1 MRRCFLG
8 ACASCGLF
16 LLLWVGAPSA
26 HAAVIYDAQDSN
38 AVGELVPNADDGTP
52 GRPPGSRMGNTVI
65 FVGTERALDSVLLE
79 YGTYH
84 FNGQTSPTQT
94 ITLSLYLPDGDD
106 DIAGQNGNQPGTL
119 IGSSSLRTAQFNGPD
134 SLFSTLTF
142 KFGGLVVPDSVVA
155 IVSSSLIG
163 DANTQTGFIASS
175 DFTPNL
181 GSNPHGDRLWFGD
194 GPGSFFSDNFW
205 AQFDGGGDPSIS
217 NNMMMVFNAH
227 DLPEPAGASMAF
239 VAAAAA
245 LRLRVHRRARVDRG
259 SRGIG

>member
-8 ACASCGLF
+8 ACASLGLL

-26 HAAVIYDAQDSN
+26 RAAVIYDAQDAN
-38 AVGELVPNADDGTP
+38 NVGELVPNADDGTP

-134 SLFSTLTF
+134 NLFSTLTF

-155 IVSSSLIG
+155 IVSSTLIG
-163 DANTQTGFIASS
+163 DADTQTGFIASS

-227 DLPEPAGASMAF
+227 DLPEPASAWLLIGAG
-239 VAAAAA
+239 AA
-245 LRLRVHRRARVDRG
+245 LLPRAGRTSRRARRG
-259 SRGIG
+259 SP